1 MGKKYIG
8 KRKKTLEVDK
18 VRRECVCVCVST
30 MGETWKSGERERIVG
45 RNWRNMKEDE
55 TDDWYGKGVR

>member
-1 MGKKYIG
+1 M
-8 KRKKTLEVDK
+8 EVDK
-18 VRRECVCVCVST
+18 VRREYVCVCVST
-30 MGETWKSGERERIVG
+30 MGETWKSGERERIMG